1 MKNLTKISI
10 ALYVGLVML
19 TSVLTLASC
28 KKNTPRLK
36 CDPYKVEVAT
46 GKTTTVSVSGGTAPY
61 TVLSSDIAI
70 ASATINQ
77 STVTITGVKKG
88 SAIVTVVDK
97 DKISGQI
104 DVLVK
109 DMLDFDNKTVT
120 VDVSKEVVVTI
131 KGGTAPYTATSKDS
145 NIATASVS
153 GGTVTVKGV
162 KAGSTTIEVTDKDK
176 ISGTISVTV
185 K

>member
-19 TSVLTLASC
+19 ASVLTLASC

-97 DKISGQI
+97 
-104 DVLVK
+104 V
-109 DMLDFDNKTVT
+109 
-120 VDVSKEVVVTI
+120 
-131 KGGTAPYTATSKDS
+131 
-145 NIATASVS
+145 
-153 GGTVTVKGV
+153 
-162 KAGSTTIEVTDKDK
+162 
-176 ISGTISVTV
+176 
-185 K
+185 